1 MQKNIFISIIT
12 VFLRQFYS
20 DVCGVSIFFRKNITL
35 KCDLRIM
42 FLHLKDIKY
51 HIRLTFMAFQ
61 SQTLNWGSVRFN
73 DDRVFRYAFSLH
85 YRLYF

>member
-42 FLHLKDIKY
+42 FLHLKDIKISY
-51 HIRLTFMAFQ
+51 SLNFYGFSVSDFELGERAF
-61 SQTLNWGSVRFN
+61 
-73 DDRVFRYAFSLH
+73 
-85 YRLYF
+85 